1 MELQISLLKFR
12 GNSYLEVSYIILN
25 LILENLDNVTYR
37 VTELKR
43 PLLICYVSKN
53 VHDIMGVYM
62 KEKGDSAILHNK
74 GAYCLYREDNNRG
87 QMEILKE
94 YAEQ

>member
-1 MELQISLLKFR
+1 
-12 GNSYLEVSYIILN
+12 
-25 LILENLDNVTYR
+25 
-37 VTELKR
+37 
-43 PLLICYVSKN
+43 
-53 VHDIMGVYM
+53 M